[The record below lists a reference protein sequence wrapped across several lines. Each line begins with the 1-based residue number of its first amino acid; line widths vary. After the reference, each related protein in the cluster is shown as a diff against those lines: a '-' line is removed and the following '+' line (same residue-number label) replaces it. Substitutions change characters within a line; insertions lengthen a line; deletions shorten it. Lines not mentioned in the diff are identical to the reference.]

1 MINYLFRRRLRKF
14 REETGELTPREL
26 DQARKVLFA
35 LFARYGDVIISLSVI
50 KEFIK
55 KYPGKKYFL
64 VTSNQMYPYARR
76 LLGGQATVMSFNK
89 RRNPIKLMEIVS
101 LLKREKIDL
110 GFNPWSSGNEAK
122 FIISLARKYYLY
134 NGFQG
139 ISNLYDRVRNYLLLP
154 HADRVLPAWQLEKVE
169 RLVICPC
176 STNVAKSLDPEDLLK
191 LWRQVR
197 QRFPAAKVTIALP
210 PREARLYKI
219 PGQVFVFQKSK
230 AASQAFL
237 NLLEESDL
245 VISVDAGPLHLADK
259 LGLKTIGLFGP
270 TSPLGVVDRVTQ
282 VVARRD
288 PGLRGF
294 FCGKKCQDPRCLRR
308 LLAGDLL
315 DCQVTDYDEVRG
327 EVWEL
332 ARCPL
337 G

>member
-1 MINYLFRRRLRKF
+1 MINYLFRKRLRKF
-14 REETGELTPREL
+14 REEAGEITTGDL

-50 KEFIK
+50 KEFIQ
-55 KYPGKKYFL
+55 KYPDKKYFV
-64 VTSNQMYPYARR
+64 VTSHQMYPYARR

-101 LLKREKIDL
+101 FLKREKIDL
-110 GFNPWSSGNEAK
+110 GFNPWSSGDEAK
-122 FIISLARKYYLY
+122 FIISFARKFYFYH
-134 NGFQG
+134 GFQG

-154 HADRVLPAWQLEKVE
+154 HAERVLPGWNPEGVE
-169 RLVICPC
+169 RIVICPC

-191 LWRQVR
+191 LWWQVR
-197 QRFPAAKVTIALP
+197 QRFPGAGVTIALP
-210 PREARLYKI
+210 PKEAHLYKI
-219 PGQVFVFQKSK
+219 PAEVFVFRKSQ

-237 NLLEESDL
+237 NLLEESQL

-288 PGLRGF
+288 PGLAGF
-294 FCGKKCQDPRCLRR
+294 FCGKKCQDPRCLHR
-308 LLAGDLL
+308 LLEGDLL
-315 DCQVTDYDEVRG
+315 ASQVTDYDEGRG
-327 EVWEL
+327 EVWEP